1 MDTVVLCGGEEGQEP
16 VHTLFDVLRAA
27 GFGTL
32 YVTERS
38 ASFLQPA
45 AGADFLVL
53 DSAALREVNAPR
65 GVALFRPQAP
75 EKRPRLPSGFYA
87 VVDSD
92 DPGTAAALQNAGFG
106 TVLCGLS
113 QKNTVTFSSI
123 GSENAVVSLQRGL
136 ATLRGGD
143 AGPVEVPVAF
153 GRPRGSYA
161 LLAAVAVVLLA
172 GKALPE
178 GGLVLP

>member
-1 MDTVVLCGGEEGQEP
+1 MNTVVLCGAEEGQET
-16 VHTLFDVLRAA
+16 VHTLFDVLHAA
-27 GFGTL
+27 GFGVL

-45 AGADFLVL
+45 ADADFLVL
-53 DSAALREVNAPR
+53 DNPSLREVNAPC
-65 GVALFRPQAP
+65 GVALFRAQAP
-75 EKRPRLPSGFYA
+75 EKRPRLPAGFFA

-92 DPGTAAALQNAGFG
+92 DPVAAALGNAGFG
-106 TVLCGLS
+106 TVLCGHS
-113 QKNTVTFSSI
+113 QKDTVTFSSI

-136 ATLRGGD
+136 ATLQGGE

-153 GRPRGSYA
+153 ARPRGSYA
-161 LLAAVAVVLLA
+161 LLAAVAVVLLS

-178 GGLVLP
+178 AGLVLP